1 MRQSSVE
8 KLISEALAIEAEA
21 AKEAGALGFMARA
34 LVQATMPHR
43 RAAGTEFVRHNGAF
57 TLSMLSPSAV
67 GLPYGSVPR
76 LLIAWLCTEAVKTR
90 SRELVLGDSLS
101 GFMRELDLVPTGG
114 RWGSIGRLKEQ
125 TKRLFSTTVS
135 CIYEG
140 EDKTALLGYRVADKA
155 LLWWDAKRP
164 DQGSLWA
171 STVTLTEPF
180 YREVVDHPV
189 PVDMRALKA
198 LKRSPLALDLYCWL
212 TFRMSYLKRDTEIP
226 WAALA
231 AQFGSDYGR
240 LRAFK
245 EALLGELRKVQ
256 AVYPE
261 ARVGT
266 GDYGLLLKPSKPH
279 IPRKA

>member
-1 MRQSSVE
+1 MRQTSVE

-76 LLIAWLCTEAVKTR
+76 LLIAWLCTEAVKTK

-164 DQGSLWA
+164 DQGSLWS
-171 STVTLTEPF
+171 STVSLTEPF

-266 GDYGLLLKPSKPH
+266 GASGLLLRPSRSH
-279 IPRKA
+279 IPRSA